1 MKNSEYAAQ
10 IEKAFNEGDCVYGK
24 SRTLNVLGT
33 KVIISV
39 SEFHCHSE
47 SSDYFKVEFHA
58 LGSLENQFYFE
69 VIFNVHE
76 ANTIGLEEYLKTSLI
91 PNIKAEV
98 SNKLIEI
105 ERRNEVYIKSKEIF
119 SEYLNKE

>member
-10 IEKAFNEGDCVYGK
+10 IEKAFNKGDCVYGK
-24 SRTLNVLGT
+24 SRTLNVSGT
-33 KVIISV
+33 KIIISV

-69 VIFNVHE
+69 VIFNIHE
-76 ANTIGLEEYLKTSLI
+76 ANTIGLEEYLKTSFI
-91 PNIKAEV
+91 PNIKAEA
-98 SNKLIEI
+98 SKKIIEI
-105 ERRNEVYIKSKEIF
+105 EERNEVYIKSKEIF